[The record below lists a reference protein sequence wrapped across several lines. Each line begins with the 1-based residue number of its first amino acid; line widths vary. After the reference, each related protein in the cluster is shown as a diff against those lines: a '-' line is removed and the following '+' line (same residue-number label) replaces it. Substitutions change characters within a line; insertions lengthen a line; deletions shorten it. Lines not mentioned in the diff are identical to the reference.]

1 MTLKKKGRTSTN
13 MLISGRLPKS
23 RRWILA
29 PFRRKMVKFLSF
41 QVRMNNLWSIMTTQ
55 EAHKKTWLLLLN
67 ANRTRWGSRQL
78 INTKESTMPFTSM
91 TSGWP
96 KRPCRIELAALE
108 ALTCLSWS
116 VIISRT
122 KSVFWTLKIESRQKT
137 TIRTKQTIQV

>member
-1 MTLKKKGRTSTN
+1 MTLKKKGRTLTN
-13 MLISGRLPKS
+13 MLISDRLPKS
-23 RRWILA
+23 RRWISA

-41 QVRMNNLWSIMTTQ
+41 RVQMNNFWSIMTTI
-55 EAHKKTWLLLLN
+55 EANKKIWMLLLN
-67 ANRTRWGSRQL
+67 EKITRLWSHQL

-96 KRPCRIELAALE
+96 PRPCRIELAALE

-116 VIISRT
+116 AIISRT
-122 KSVFWTLKIESRQKT
+122 KSVFWTLKIENWQKT